1 MWVKICGITT
11 IEDAHIALRAGADAI
26 GLIFADSPRRVT
38 VETARRIVETLPP
51 SLEKIG
57 VFVNA
62 PLAELVAVC
71 RAAAL
76 TGAQLHGAPSPA
88 PDDALQPDIAAQ
100 HVASGLH
107 AAMASS
113 PGAFR
118 VVRVVPYSGHPEQ
131 FLAALQ
137 LLQPP
142 AHASQ
147 SASGDAVLV
156 DTAIAGKHGGTGL
169 PFDWNAARQ
178 ILRQQ
183 ASPLRLIAAGGLRPE
198 NVRQAIAA
206 LRPWG
211 VDVSSGVEQSPGK
224 KDPERVASFVREA
237 RAADREARTA
247 AQEPAS

>member
-38 VETARRIVETLPP
+38 VETARRIVKTLPP

-62 PLAELVAVC
+62 PLAEVITVC

-76 TGAQLHGAPSPA
+76 TGAQLHGAPA
-88 PDDALQPDIAAQ
+88 PDDALQPDTAAQ
-100 HVASGLH
+100 HIASGLH

-137 LLQPP
+137 HLQPP
-142 AHASQ
+142 ANASQ

-237 RAADREARTA
+237 WAADRAANTA